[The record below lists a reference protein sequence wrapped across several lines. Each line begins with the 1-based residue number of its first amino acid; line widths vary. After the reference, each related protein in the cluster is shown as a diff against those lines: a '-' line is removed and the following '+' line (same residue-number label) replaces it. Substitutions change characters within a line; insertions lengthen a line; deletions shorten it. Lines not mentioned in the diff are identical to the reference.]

1 MALPCDNFFNQTTA
15 LKITAL
21 SWPKGC
27 SLLFFVSALSFA
39 ATNEV
44 IQLPESYRTPLS
56 DMVYDNNKEWRAH
69 PEEDN
74 PWRENEEESI
84 IKPRLKAEFFPE
96 VDYDTV
102 EDPNTRSLFQNED
115 EIERPRTNIFKYT
128 F

>member
-1 MALPCDNFFNQTTA
+1 MIASQCNNFFGKASN
-15 LKITAL
+15 LKWYK
-21 SWPKGC
+21 SFP
-27 SLLFFVSALSFA
+27 LLLFVSAISIA
-39 ATNEV
+39 ATNGV
-44 IQLPESYRTPLS
+44 IQLPETYRTPLS

-74 PWRENEEESI
+74 PWREGEEEPI
-84 IKPRLKAEFFPE
+84 IKPRLKTEFFPE

-102 EDPNTRSLFQNED
+102 DDPNTRSLFQNED